1 MDDLTISTI
10 ARPAKKPWE
19 SEPNYADWIDSDTGF
34 NCVIVREEH
43 DALCGFVCIDRSHPF
58 YGRRSDGKPGKHTPM
73 AKNEKAAQEAFFA
86 IVVHGGIT
94 YGEPFLISSNASV
107 VNIASWWLGFNCS
120 HIGDYVPSYLEMID
134 IVPPDDELTAEDIE
148 EIRQSILQDTTP
160 ESAYKTF
167 SFVETQCRQ
176 LAKQLKANSALF

>member
-58 YGRRSDGKPGKHTPM
+58 
-73 AKNEKAAQEAFFA
+73 FA

-94 YGEPFLISSNASV
+94 YGEPFLISS
-107 VNIASWWLGFNCS
+107 I
-120 HIGDYVPSYLEMID
+120 
-134 IVPPDDELTAEDIE
+134 
-148 EIRQSILQDTTP
+148 
-160 ESAYKTF
+160 
-167 SFVETQCRQ
+167 
-176 LAKQLKANSALF
+176 ANSAPF